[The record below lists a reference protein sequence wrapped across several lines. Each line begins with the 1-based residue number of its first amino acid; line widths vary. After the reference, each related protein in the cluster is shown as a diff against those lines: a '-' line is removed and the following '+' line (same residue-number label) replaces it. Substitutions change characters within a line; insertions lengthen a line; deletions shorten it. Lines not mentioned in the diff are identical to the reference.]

1 MQGGRGH
8 RGRGRGHRLH
18 REGGPRAARGLLLGE
33 ASTELV
39 PMHALQARPDDDFIL
54 LRPLLL
60 HPAAAQAEDDALTRA
75 MLVIVSVSVSPS
87 CLLKGCVQRVRM
99 RTSEHGGRSNDHG
112 DTGQ

>member
-1 MQGGRGH
+1 
-8 RGRGRGHRLH
+8 
-18 REGGPRAARGLLLGE
+18 
-33 ASTELV
+33 
-39 PMHALQARPDDDFIL
+39 MHALQARPADDFIL

-112 DTGQ
+112 DTGQY